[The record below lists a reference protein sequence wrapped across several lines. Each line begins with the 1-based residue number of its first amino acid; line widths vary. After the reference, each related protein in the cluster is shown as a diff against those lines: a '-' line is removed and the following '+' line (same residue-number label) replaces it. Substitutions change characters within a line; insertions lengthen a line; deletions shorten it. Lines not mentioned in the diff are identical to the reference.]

1 MEVKRQFSRIGWAFV
16 VFCLVDFVIQILMAV
31 GIVLGDT
38 GGHSWMGNVNFL
50 LLGQVSMYVFA
61 FPIFWLMMKR
71 LPSWEKKDGEGLSV
85 GRFLLWAV
93 VCFGFTYMGN
103 LIGQMVMGGVEAF
116 TGNPQENP
124 VLDVLD
130 EMNPWMVFL
139 TTVIVA
145 PVMEELMFRKLL
157 IDRIVP
163 FGQRAAVVV
172 SGVAFGLFHG
182 NFYQFFY
189 ASFLGM
195 IFAYLYSSTGRLRY
209 NILLHMMINMV
220 GGVVPVMLMQQLD
233 ELSPG
238 AALAFLGVMIM
249 GIFML
254 ASVIAAIVLICI
266 FARKLSWFG
275 AWAPASAKGLW
286 RDVLTAPG
294 VIGFL
299 AVCVMMFFMN

>member
-1 MEVKRQFSRIGWAFV
+1 MIARKQFSRIGWAFV
-16 VFCLVDFVIQILMAV
+16 AFCLVD
-31 GIVLGDT
+31 LGVQMVF
-38 GGHSWMGNVNFL
+38 GAWIGVWMLLRDMETLNIDFL
-50 LLGQVSMYVFA
+50 LLAQISMYVFA
-61 FPIFWLMMKR
+61 FPIFWILMR
-71 LPSWEKKDGEGLSV
+71 RIPAWKKPEGESLGI
-85 GRFLLWAV
+85 GQFLLWAV
-93 VCFGFTYMGN
+93 VCFGLTYLGN
-103 LIGQMVMGGVEAF
+103 FAGQIVMKISELV
-116 TGNPQENP
+116 TGSLEENP
-124 VLDVLD
+124 VLDMID
-130 EMNPWMVFL
+130 MMNPWMVFL
-139 TTVIVA
+139 TTVVIA
-145 PVMEELMFRKLL
+145 PVMEELMFRKFL

-163 FGQRAAVVV
+163 YGQKAAVVV

-254 ASVIAAIVLICI
+254 TSVIATIVLICI

-299 AVCVMMFFMN
+299 AVCVMMFFIN